1 MQAVGKGDS
10 ARETAQVFS
19 EVVAARRSLRAFL
32 PDPVPRPVL
41 EAIFRDAARAPSN
54 CNTQPWLVHVASGE
68 ALAALRETL
77 PERFLAGAFSMD
89 FPYDGQ
95 YEGVYRERQ
104 HSAARALYDA
114 MDIPREDKARRQAAF
129 MRNFT
134 FFDAP
139 HVAFLFLPAPFGL
152 REAADLGMFAQTLM
166 LSMTA
171 HGLGSCPQTAL
182 SFLAQPVRE
191 QLGVADSNKLLF
203 GISFG
208 YPDPLDAANDCR
220 TERAALA
227 DFVTFHDTLV

>member
-1 MQAVGKGDS
+1 MSDLSQSFRTIV
-10 ARETAQVFS
+10 AQ
-19 EVVAARRSLRAFL
+19 RRSLRAFL
-32 PDPVPRPVL
+32 PEPLSADELASVFEV
-41 EAIFRDAARAPSN
+41 AQRAPSN

-68 ALAALRETL
+68 VIETL
-77 PERFLAGAFSMD
+77 RREMPERFMAGQMSMD

-95 YEGVYRERQ
+95 YAGVYKERQ
-104 HSAARALYDA
+104 HGAAQALYDA
-114 MDIPREDKARRQAAF
+114 VGVTREDKAGRHEQF

-152 REAADLGMFAQTLM
+152 REAADLGMYAQTLM

-182 SFLAQPVRE
+182 SFQADYIRE
-191 QLGVADSNKLLF
+191 VLDIDASNKLLF

-208 YPDPLDAANDCR
+208 RPDPDDPANQCLTD
-220 TERAALA
+220 RAAL
-227 DFVTFHDTLV
+227 DDTVTFHG